1 MFYLNTYRDYEGFI
15 GPEYLRLWDID
26 SLLENNHRYDIITY
40 HANVLVIGTNM
51 GGESIAIEY
60 KGDEY
65 RIVRSPFIDFGP
77 QNYVEIGTTFTN
89 MLDRLDSGQ
98 EWFS

>member
-1 MFYLNTYRDYEGFI
+1 
-15 GPEYLRLWDID
+15 
-26 SLLENNHRYDIITY
+26 
-40 HANVLVIGTNM
+40 M